1 MRGIFRKT
9 GLAAAVVLAAA
20 TAARADTAIEAYR
33 AMGIKPASV
42 LSGTVLNA
50 RVVPGP
56 GKQVVSVTTY
66 FTGDRDPS
74 TAVSVR
80 FDVFQRR
87 GENLVQ
93 IYTRDLGAENG
104 GNVGRGDL
112 QLVDLDSDGINE
124 IILTFDIHS
133 DPLIEQRVS
142 EVVIHGGDGFAT
154 AWTGPV
160 EYDATRA
167 AREVPLERR
176 DRYRREIDFGA
187 TLGSQGETLFFKKT
201 VIAVAG
207 ERLQQPKLVH
217 ESFPLRDPSSDA
229 NPDS

>member
-1 MRGIFRKT
+1 MPYIGPPMREFFRKT
-9 GLAAAVVLAAA
+9 GLAAVVALAAA
-20 TAARADTAIEAYR
+20 GAAWADTAAEAYR
-33 AMGIKPASV
+33 AMGVEAASV

-66 FTGDRDPS
+66 FTGDKDPS

-87 GENLVQ
+87 GETLVQ
-93 IYTRDLGAENG
+93 IYTRDIGEENG

-112 QLVDLDSDGINE
+112 QLVDLDNDGINE
-124 IILTFDIHS
+124 IILTFDLHS

-142 EVVIHGGDGFAT
+142 EVVVHGGDGFAT
-154 AWTGPV
+154 VWTGPV
-160 EYDATRA
+160 AYDSTRA
-167 AREVPLERR
+167 AREVPVERR
-176 DRYRREIDFGA
+176 DRYRREIDLGA
-187 TLGSQGETLFFKKT
+187 TIGSRGETLFFKKT

-207 ERLQQPKLVH
+207 ERLQQPKLVR
-217 ESFPLRDPSSDA
+217 ESFPLRDP
-229 NPDS
+229 